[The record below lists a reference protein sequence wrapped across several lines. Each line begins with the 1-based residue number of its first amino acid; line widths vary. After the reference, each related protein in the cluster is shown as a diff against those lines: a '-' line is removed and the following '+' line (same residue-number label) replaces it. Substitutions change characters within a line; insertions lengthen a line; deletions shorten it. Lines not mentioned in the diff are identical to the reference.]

1 MNITT
6 RSKIAV
12 RHTTNPA
19 NLGYAGTPSDWKN
32 GKADVITSPA
42 KALEYAR
49 SLKSSLGGAFHAVDY
64 QCGGVSVNADD
75 LQEAVVFAEFRKHN

>member
-19 NLGYAGTPSDWKN
+19 NLGYDGIPSDWKN

-49 SLKSSLGGAFHAVDY
+49 SLKSSLGGAFHAIDY
-64 QCGGVSVNADD
+64 QCGGVSVTADD
-75 LQEAVVFAEFRKHN
+75 LQEAVMFAEFKKSN